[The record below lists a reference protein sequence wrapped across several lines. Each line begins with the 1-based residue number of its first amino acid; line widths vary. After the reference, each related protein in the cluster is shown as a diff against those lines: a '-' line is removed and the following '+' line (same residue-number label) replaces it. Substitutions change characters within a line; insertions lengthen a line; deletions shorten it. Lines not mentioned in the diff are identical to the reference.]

1 MKWSPDAIE
10 GEVLEKIRTRL
21 SHPYG
26 DDTVKLKI
34 TIGFGTPELFREAEE
49 WNNCLVFYQ
58 MLHHTSRM
66 KRWGENAYVPPV
78 VVKAISQFLI
88 LDINRISDIAWF

>member
-49 WNNCLVFYQ
+49 WNNRLVFLWDVASY
-58 MLHHTSRM
+58 LADETV
-66 KRWGENAYVPPV
+66 G
-78 VVKAISQFLI
+78 
-88 LDINRISDIAWF
+88 